1 LPEVGE
7 WAKEGG
13 DFVHVD
19 GSDVG
24 AHHPGV
30 HGVGGHSLVLKNI
43 KIRIPES
50 NPVKFDLVNIVINCS
65 I

>member
-30 HGVGGHSLVLKNI
+30 HGVGGHSLVLINI
-43 KIRIPES
+43 KDKIYFQS
-50 NPVKFDLVNIVINCS
+50 KFFLRQNE
-65 I
+65 